1 MNHELNS
8 TAAIKE
14 ALPTV
19 FGYIGIGLA
28 FGIVAKAAGFI
39 PLIVLLMSLFV
50 YAGSAQFIVVSML
63 AVQSPIISIVFAV
76 FLINARMILISTT
89 VAGYLPNQPTWKNV
103 ILGSFITDESFALS
117 MNKINYTNHQLNF
130 EWLNAAN
137 LIAYFVWAGASVVGA
152 ILGNF
157 ITDPK
162 AWGLDFAIVAMFLGL
177 LYLQIISEQ
186 VLALSL
192 QLLVVLLTF
201 ILMYIGFIYIP
212 TNLLVLVVTLIACG
226 LGVWLKH
233 EFF

>member
-8 TAAIKE
+8 SAAIKE

-28 FGIVAKAAGFI
+28 FGIVAKAAGFSPWI
-39 PLIVLLMSLFV
+39 TLLMSLFI
-50 YAGSAQFIVVSML
+50 YAGSAQFIAVSML
-63 AVQSPIISIVFAV
+63 AAHSPVASIVFAV
-76 FLINARMILISTT
+76 FLVNARMILISTT
-89 VAGYLPNQPTWKNV
+89 VAGYLPTQATWKNV
-103 ILGSFITDESFALS
+103 VLGSFITDESFALS
-117 MNKINYTNHQLNF
+117 MNKINYTNHRLNF

-137 LIAYFVWAGASVVGA
+137 LVAYWVWAGASVVGA

-157 ITDPK
+157 ITDPQ

-186 VLALSL
+186 VLSYSL
-192 QLLVVLLTF
+192 QLLVVLITLG
-201 ILMYIGFIYIP
+201 LMYVGFIFIP
-212 TNLLVLVVTLIACG
+212 TNLLVLVVTLITCG
-226 LGVWLKH
+226 LGVWLKN

>member
-28 FGIVAKAAGFI
+28 FGIVAKAAGFN
-39 PLIVLLMSLFV
+39 PWIVLLMSLFV

-201 ILMYIGFIYIP
+201 ILMYIGFIFIP